1 MAWMTLGLGPIEA
14 GFGPAD
20 KGGWIAVKVSTTL
33 GARAMGNEIV
43 V

>member
-1 MAWMTLGLGPIEA
+1 MAWMPLGSGPSEA
-14 GFGPAD
+14 GFGPVD

-33 GARAMGNEIV
+33 GARAMGNGIV